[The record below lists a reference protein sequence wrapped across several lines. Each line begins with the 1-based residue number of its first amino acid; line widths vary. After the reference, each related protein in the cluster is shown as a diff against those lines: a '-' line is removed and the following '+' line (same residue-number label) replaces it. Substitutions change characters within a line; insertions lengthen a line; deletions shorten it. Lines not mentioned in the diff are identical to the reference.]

1 MRIAVKSPRSHQ
13 RFSDDSLFPEAVE
26 GRFTLRELK
35 ALTREAYVQY
45 YVRPSY
51 LLSRLARGEFR
62 ALANQ
67 LGLFWS
73 LVKS

>member
-1 MRIAVKSPRSHQ
+1 L

-26 GRFTLRELK
+26 GRFTLRDLK
-35 ALTREAYVQY
+35 ALTRGAYLQY

-51 LLSRLARGEFR
+51 LLSRLAKGEFR

-67 LGLFWS
+67 FSLFWS
-73 LVKS
+73 LVNS